1 MKHKLSYSLLQILE
15 YSIFYEYLS
24 KGFITTLMVHL
35 VSDVWTFPI
44 LLLHDFSPVITV
56 FRDLPL
62 IQELCFLQSRLCV
75 LISSSNLLCDFCVQ
89 SSFPRDLLF
98 SLIQERLSKG
108 FYLNKAFGSPLLV
121 NTQAY
126 LAVFYL

>member
-1 MKHKLSYSLLQILE
+1 M
-15 YSIFYEYLS
+15 
-24 KGFITTLMVHL
+24 
-35 VSDVWTFPI
+35 
-44 LLLHDFSPVITV
+44 DFSHIIITRFSSVNTV

-62 IQELCFLQSRLCV
+62 IQVFLFKNFVSYRAAFAF

-89 SSFPRDLLF
+89 SSFPWGLLF

-108 FYLNKAFGSPLLV
+108 FYLSEAFGSPLLV

>member
-1 MKHKLSYSLLQILE
+1 M
-15 YSIFYEYLS
+15 FYEYLS

-56 FRDLPL
+56 FRDLTYHL
-62 IQELCFLQSRLCV
+62 FKNFVSYRAAFAF

-89 SSFPRDLLF
+89 SSFPRGPFLPF
-98 SLIQERLSKG
+98 NSRKV
-108 FYLNKAFGSPLLV
+108 A
-121 NTQAY
+121 
-126 LAVFYL
+126 

>member
-1 MKHKLSYSLLQILE
+1 MKQFIADRSTL
-15 YSIFYEYLS
+15 IFYEYLS
-24 KGFITTLMVHL
+24 KGFITTLMVHQ

-44 LLLHDFSPVITV
+44 LLLHDFSPVITA

-89 SSFPRDLLF
+89 S
-98 SLIQERLSKG
+98 G
-108 FYLNKAFGSPLLV
+108 FLK
-121 NTQAY
+121 
-126 LAVFYL
+126 